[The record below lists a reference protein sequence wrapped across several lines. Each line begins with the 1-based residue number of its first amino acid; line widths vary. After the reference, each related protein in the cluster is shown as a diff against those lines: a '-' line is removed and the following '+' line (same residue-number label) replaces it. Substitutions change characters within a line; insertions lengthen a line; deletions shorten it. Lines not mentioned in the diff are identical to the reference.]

1 MRIYTGKVK
10 RWHRPFMQTM
20 SKNEVDRAIAL
31 SACSG
36 YVSGCRTRGA
46 KII

>member
-1 MRIYTGKVK
+1 MRIYTGKAK

-20 SKNEVDRAIAL
+20 SKNEVAIAL

-36 YVSGCRTRGA
+36 YVSGCRTRA
-46 KII
+46 SKII